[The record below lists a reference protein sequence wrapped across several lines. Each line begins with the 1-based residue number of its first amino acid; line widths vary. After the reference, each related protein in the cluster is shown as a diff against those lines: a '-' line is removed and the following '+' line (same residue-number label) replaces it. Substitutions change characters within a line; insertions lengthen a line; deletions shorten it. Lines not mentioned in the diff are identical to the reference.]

1 MESGSAAF
9 LGIEWL
15 RFPKYGGRV
24 RATFSWLGMALLATS
39 VPLVSCK
46 KAPGEGQRKTVEDA
60 GYAMTP
66 ADFLRAAESDDIKA
80 LEAMI
85 AAGMA
90 VETAD
95 AEGRTALHA
104 AAAAGAQKVV
114 GFLLDRRMDINVADQ
129 SGRTPLMEAVL
140 HANPEMV
147 RDLLRQGADPSLKD
161 EGRYKPLMLAVKEGK
176 AEMVAELAPYV
187 RQDLDDALLAAAIL
201 GEADVIDELT
211 NYGASIYARV
221 EDGRTP
227 LMLAAQHGRVEAVEM
242 LLDIG
247 ANRFTMDT
255 QGRIA
260 ADLAR
265 EAGYEDLGDRLA
277 GEPAEGDFVLSGTES
292 LAEEMVAEVEDARM
306 DPPSGEGDGAQGGA
320 GDEEGAIAANG
331 DGAADLIDPEGE
343 QRDDGSAGI
352 DGPGVQANSGSA
364 SPAAGNGRSAGPAVA
379 AVELEGVVVGGG
391 PAEVPAPVVPS
402 EAPATTEGGGPARLN
417 PPVVMRA
424 YRQNELPLRVDSTSA
439 ETAVVQVVGGAKHE
453 VAVGANIPGSSL
465 KVVRI
470 SRKMQSG
477 KENEGVPVE
486 VSVVT
491 VSDDRSGVVRDLTVG
506 LPALA
511 HEPVALVEDASTGKY
526 YVARTGQRFRTADGD
541 DFLVG
546 DVRPNQIVV
555 ENLKTGETRTI
566 LLSGPRG

>member
-1 MESGSAAF
+1 
-9 LGIEWL
+9 
-15 RFPKYGGRV
+15 
-24 RATFSWLGMALLATS
+24 MALVVVL
-39 VPLVSCK
+39 VPLISSCK
-46 KAPGEGQRKTVEDA
+46 KAPGEGQRRTVEDA
-60 GYAMTP
+60 GYAMTA

-80 LEAMI
+80 MEAMI
-85 AAGMA
+85 SAGMG
-90 VETAD
+90 VETVD
-95 AEGRTALHA
+95 GEGRTALHA
-104 AAAAGAQKVV
+104 AAGAGSAKVAA
-114 GFLLDRRMDINVADQ
+114 FLLDHGLGIDVVDQ
-129 SGRTPLMEAVL
+129 AGRTPLMEAVL
-140 HANPEMV
+140 KADPEMV
-147 RDLLRQGADPSLKD
+147 RYLLRQGADPSLKD
-161 EGRYKPLMLAVKEGK
+161 TGRYKPLMLAVKEGRS
-176 AEMVAELAPYV
+176 EMVAELAPYV
-187 RQDLDDALLAAAIL
+187 RQDLDDALLAASIL

-265 EAGYEDLGDRLA
+265 EAGYEELGDRLA
-277 GEPAEGDFVLSGTES
+277 GEPTEGDFMLSGTDA
-292 LAEEMVAEVEDARM
+292 LAEEMVAEVEDGQEVV
-306 DPPSGEGDGAQGGA
+306 DA
-320 GDEEGAIAANG
+320 GDDPGAASATGGQDGGVAAHGGGEIAA
-331 DGAADLIDPEGE
+331 LDPEGE
-343 QRDDGSAGI
+343 QQDEPVAGRVGPAGSGGDATESPAPVP
-352 DGPGVQANSGSA
+352 GPG
-364 SPAAGNGRSAGPAVA
+364 VA

-391 PAEVPAPVVPS
+391 PAELPTPASPPS
-402 EAPATTEGGGPARLN
+402 ARTVDGGSAEQRID

-424 YRQNELPLRVDSTSA
+424 YRQNELPLRVDSTST
-439 ETAVVQVVGGAKHE
+439 ESAVVQVVGGAKHE
-453 VAVGANIPGSSL
+453 VAVGATIPGSSL

-491 VSDDRSGVVRDLTVG
+491 VSDERSGVVRDLTVG

-526 YVARTGQRFRTADGD
+526 YVARTGQRFRTAGGD

>member
-1 MESGSAAF
+1 
-9 LGIEWL
+9 
-15 RFPKYGGRV
+15 
-24 RATFSWLGMALLATS
+24 MALLVAL

-46 KAPGEGQRKTVEDA
+46 KAPGEGQRRTVEDA

-66 ADFLRAAESDDIKA
+66 ADFLRAAESDDTKA
-80 LEAMI
+80 MEAMI
-85 AAGMA
+85 AAGMG
-90 VETAD
+90 VETVD
-95 AEGRTALHA
+95 GEGRTALHA
-104 AAAAGAQKVV
+104 AAGAGSAKVAA
-114 GFLLDRRMDINVADQ
+114 FLLDHGLGIDVVDQ
-129 SGRTPLMEAVL
+129 AGRTPLMEAVL
-140 HANPEMV
+140 KADPEMV
-147 RDLLRQGADPSLKD
+147 RYLLRQGADPSLKD
-161 EGRYKPLMLAVKEGK
+161 TGRYKPLMLAVKEGRS
-176 AEMVAELAPYV
+176 EMVAELAPYV
-187 RQDLDDALLAAAIL
+187 RQDLDDALLAASIL

-265 EAGYEDLGDRLA
+265 EAGYEELGDRLA
-277 GEPAEGDFVLSGTES
+277 GEPTEGDFELSADDA
-292 LAEEMVAEVEDARM
+292 LAEDMVSEVEGGQAAVV
-306 DPPSGEGDGAQGGA
+306 DGNGSTSPA
-320 GDEEGAIAANG
+320 GDEGTG
-331 DGAADLIDPEGE
+331 DASLGSGEVAMIDPEGE
-343 QRDDGSAGI
+343 QRDASVAEGEGPT
-352 DGPGVQANSGSA
+352 GPGGDDSRGGATVTRRTGGA
-364 SPAAGNGRSAGPAVA
+364 P
-379 AVELEGVVVGGG
+379 ELEGVIVGGG
-391 PAEVPAPVVPS
+391 PAEVPETAVRTDAIAAAGDAGA
-402 EAPATTEGGGPARLN
+402 ERIN

-424 YRQNELPLRVDSTSA
+424 YRQSELPLRVESTSTD
-439 ETAVVQVVGGAKHE
+439 TAVVQVVGGARHE
-453 VAVGANIPGSSL
+453 VVVGATVPGSTL

-491 VSDDRSGVVRDLTVG
+491 VSDERTGVARDLTVG

-526 YVARTGQRFRTADGD
+526 YVARTGQRFRTAGGD